1 MVHSSYSFTRMMRY
15 IGFILF
21 FFCMQLIAQSLDSS
35 PWYQVQESS
44 IEKVGIRHIIPAH
57 YKAFS
62 ADVQSLLGVLQKAPA
77 EFSQEAQNNP
87 QRLLLPLPN
96 GSFVAVDIVNSPI
109 MEPVLAE
116 KFPMIRTYAFRGVEE
131 KLVSGRIDFTPAG
144 FHAMIFTKDGTVY
157 IDPFQTNDINHYISY
172 YKADYMKRGN
182 LLNTN
187 PSCLEDNAEVREEL
201 ESLLKTHKIE
211 ASGETLRTYRLACAA
226 TGEYTAFHGG
236 TVTGGMSGIVTT
248 VNRVSGIYEKEVS
261 VRMVLVANND
271 LLVYTNASTDPYT
284 NNNGSTMLS
293 QNQTN
298 IDNLIGNANYDIG
311 HVFSTGGGG
320 IAGLG
325 VVCRTGQKARGV
337 TGSTQPIGDPFDV
350 DYVAHEMG
358 HQYAGNHSFN
368 GSSGSCSGGNRN
380 GSTAY
385 EPGSGSTIMAYA
397 GICSPQD
404 LQPNSDAYFHR
415 VNLTEIIA
423 YTSVGS
429 GSSCPTT
436 ISTGNL
442 PPSVTVPA
450 GGFTIP
456 ISTPFA
462 LTGSATDPNNDPLT
476 YCWEQYDLGPQ
487 GAPTSPSGNA
497 PIFRSFLPV
506 TSGTRTFPKLSN
518 LLNNTTTIGELLPTY
533 SRTLTFQLTARDN
546 IVGGGGVG
554 SAQIQF
560 QVTNTAGPFLVTAPN
575 SSVTWNA
582 LTQQSVTWNVANT
595 NVTPVS
601 CANVNILL
609 SVDGGQSYP
618 IVLAA
623 NTPNDGSEDILVPNN
638 VTTTARIKVQAADN
652 IFFDIS
658 NTNFTITDPIPVEL
672 TSFTVT
678 SSKDGVLIRWET
690 ATETNNSGFSIEKSA
705 AGGAYQTVGFVEGKG
720 TTTEKQYYTFTDRQT
735 PSGSVTYRLKQVDF
749 DGTFAY
755 SNAVE
760 VDVVSPDNF
769 VLEQNHPNPFNPTTS
784 IRFSVKSDAF
794 ITLAVY
800 DQLGQQV
807 AMLQSGI
814 VNAGSYSSNFDASK
828 LPSGIY
834 FYRLTAADQHSG
846 AVVFDKTQ
854 KMLLMK

>member
-1 MVHSSYSFTRMMRY
+1 MVHSTHSFSSMLRNLSIILLFSFTQMS
-15 IGFILF
+15 
-21 FFCMQLIAQSLDSS
+21 AQSLDAS

-44 IEKVGIRHIIPAH
+44 VGVIGTRYIIPTE
-57 YKAFS
+57 YKTFS
-62 ADVQSLLGVLQKAPA
+62 ADVQSLLAILQKAPA
-77 EFSQEAQNNP
+77 EFSQEAQQNP

-96 GSFVAVDIVNSPI
+96 GTYVAVNIVSSSI
-109 MEPVLAE
+109 MEPALAE

-131 KLVSGRIDFTPAG
+131 RLVSGRLDFTPAG
-144 FHAMIFTKDGTVY
+144 FHAMIFTNDGTVY
-157 IDPFQTNDINHYISY
+157 IDPFQTNDISHYISY
-172 YKADYMKRGN
+172 YKKDYLKRGS

-187 PSCLEDNAEVREEL
+187 PSCLEDNPEVREEL
-201 ESLLKTHKIE
+201 ETLLKTHRID
-211 ASGETLRTYRLACAA
+211 ASGEILRTYRLACAA

-236 TVTGGMSGIVTT
+236 TVVGGMSGIVTT
-248 VNRVSGIYEKEVS
+248 VNRVTGIYEKEVS

-271 LLVYTNASTDPYT
+271 LLVYTNASTDPYS

-298 IDNLIGNANYDIG
+298 VDNLIGNANYDIG

-337 TGSTQPIGDPFDV
+337 TGSPQPVGDPFDV

-380 GSTAY
+380 GSTAF

-404 LQPNSDAYFHR
+404 LQSNSDAYFHR

-436 ISTGNL
+436 INTGNL
-442 PPSVTVPA
+442 PPTVTVPT

-462 LTGSATDPNNDPLT
+462 LSGSAVDPNNDPLT

-506 TSGTRTFPKLSN
+506 TTGTRTFPKLSN
-518 LLNNTTTIGELLPTY
+518 LLNNTTTIGEILPTY

-546 IVGGGGVG
+546 KVGGGGVG
-554 SAQIQF
+554 SAQVQF

-582 LTQQSVTWNVANT
+582 LTQQTVTWNVANT
-595 NVTPVS
+595 NVAPVN

-609 SVDGGQSYP
+609 STDGGQTYP
-618 IVLAA
+618 IVVAA

-672 TSFTVT
+672 TAFTVT
-678 SSKDGVLIRWET
+678 SSKDGVLLRWET
-690 ATETNNSGFSIEKSA
+690 ATETNNSGFSIEKSVN
-705 AGGAYQTVGFVEGKG
+705 AGSYQSVGFVEGKG

-749 DGTFAY
+749 DGTFAF
-755 SNAVE
+755 SQVVM
-760 VDVVSPDNF
+760 VDVVAPDHF
-769 VLEQNHPNPFNPTTS
+769 VLEQNHPNPFNPSTS
-784 IRFSVKSDAF
+784 IRFSVKSDAN
-794 ITLAVY
+794 ITLAVF

-807 AMLQSGI
+807 AMLLSGL
-814 VNAGSYSSNFDASK
+814 VNAGVYTSSFDASM

-846 AVVFDKTQ
+846 AIIYSKTQ